1 MKTKILADLSVP
13 LRKSVTMLQAEIEV
27 RFAVE
32 QLMQEDS
39 FQIVLEP
46 DENKYRQ
53 HSFTVEH
60 FCIFVIRYTARKS
73 LPEGPRC

>member
-1 MKTKILADLSVP
+1 
-13 LRKSVTMLQAEIEV
+13 MLQAEIEV

-53 HSFTVEH
+53 H
-60 FCIFVIRYTARKS
+60 
-73 LPEGPRC
+73 

>member
-32 QLMQEDS
+32 QLM
-39 FQIVLEP
+39 
-46 DENKYRQ
+46 
-53 HSFTVEH
+53 
-60 FCIFVIRYTARKS
+60 
-73 LPEGPRC
+73 